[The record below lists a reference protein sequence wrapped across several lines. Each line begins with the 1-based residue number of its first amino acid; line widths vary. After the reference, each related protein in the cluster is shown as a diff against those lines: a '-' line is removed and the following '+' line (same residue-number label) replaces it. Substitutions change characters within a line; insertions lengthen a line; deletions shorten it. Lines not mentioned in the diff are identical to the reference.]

1 MPKFAMSK
9 EQIKDIAS
17 FLLSLSQAAVN
28 RGDYKILSV
37 VTGDPKAGMS
47 FFDAHCAACHSLRGD
62 LAHIAAKYEPPVL
75 QGRFLYSKARSSVR
89 SQITATVTL
98 RAGQSF
104 SGILSS
110 IDDFSVALTDSSGQY
125 RSWLLE
131 EGSGIQV
138 VLKDHSQ
145 GTNDY

>member
-1 MPKFAMSK
+1 M
-9 EQIKDIAS
+9 
-17 FLLSLSQAAVN
+17 
-28 RGDYKILSV
+28 
-37 VTGDPKAGMS
+37 
-47 FFDAHCAACHSLRGD
+47 
-62 LAHIAAKYEPPVL
+62 
-75 QGRFLYSKARSSVR
+75 GRFLYPKARSSVR

-138 VLKDHSQ
+138 VLKDPLAGHERLLKLY
-145 GTNDY
+145 TDADMHNVLAYLETLK